1 LLLPKLRPELR
12 QWYRHSNSDKRA
24 GTLLLRNYLSN
35 FLREKLPM
43 KFAAGAQKLPW
54 ANVGLSEATQ
64 NAGVGDFPDRQAE
77 AIVG

>member
-12 QWYRHSNSDKRA
+12 RWYRHSGADQRA
-24 GTLLLRNYLSN
+24 TTLLLRNYLSN

-43 KFAAGAQKLPW
+43 EFAAEAQKPPW
-54 ANVGLSEATQ
+54 ASVGLSEATQ
-64 NAGVGDFPDRQAE
+64 NAGVGDFPDRQGE